1 MTGRRNA
8 LRNGLSGESLG
19 FCAQGV
25 SSPGAVLR
33 LFHVCLSAVAVP
45 CRSDPNSPRLKS
57 TSEACIDSESL
68 GTSNGKDVA
77 ATAATAS
84 SAGRGFRLMCT
95 NCAPMSAVT
104 LAGPFES
111 NMQQL
116 FLICSGCSDRLLI
129 SKFTPEAETSQ
140 TGSWRCMEY
149 HGVLKLQ
156 LFQLKPFAYGLME
169 GCLRWNKDSVD
180 FRCRCQNSILLI
192 PPLMHE
198 DTHRHRM
205 TQDDTGT
212 VR

>member
-1 MTGRRNA
+1 MFNSFGQAKDTADNRRGGKLGEMTGRRNA

-33 LFHVCLSAVAVP
+33 LFHVGLSAVAVP

-116 FLICSGCSDRLLI
+116 FLICSGCSDRLLRPKQAKRGPGGAWSI
-129 SKFTPEAETSQ
+129 MEFSSCSCFS
-140 TGSWRCMEY
+140 SNHLRMDLWRA
-149 HGVLKLQ
+149 V
-156 LFQLKPFAYGLME
+156 
-169 GCLRWNKDSVD
+169 
-180 FRCRCQNSILLI
+180 
-192 PPLMHE
+192 
-198 DTHRHRM
+198 
-205 TQDDTGT
+205 
-212 VR
+212 

>member
-1 MTGRRNA
+1 MLLPQLPQLHPAR
-8 LRNGLSGESLG
+8 
-19 FCAQGV
+19 
-25 SSPGAVLR
+25 
-33 LFHVCLSAVAVP
+33 
-45 CRSDPNSPRLKS
+45 
-57 TSEACIDSESL
+57 
-68 GTSNGKDVA
+68 
-77 ATAATAS
+77 
-84 SAGRGFRLMCT
+84 RGFRLMCT

-111 NMQQL
+111 NMRSNSFSYAQAAQTD
-116 FLICSGCSDRLLI
+116 IDRLLI

-180 FRCRCQNSILLI
+180 FCCRCQHSILLI